1 MRAWLTLA
9 LLCLVPGCADDHGFS
24 LLSDSGAAP
33 DAVMCTAPRENGGIE
48 ALSCP
53 ASISAGGRAVV
64 SLTTRSTS
72 CCPDGAAL
80 APVVTRTMGGDE
92 VSITAPYDTCQC
104 CTTCRCIGNAIT
116 RDVVVAEVAGSPI
129 HVVAGTHEC
138 TIAIQSPTMCHAIE
152 ATRGEAPTATPAMRP
167 ITAHLVNDGSA
178 STGCGCRPRG
188 VSDAT
193 GAISLEACD
202 CCEACPCVDIGYEA
216 TVVQV
221 IETAPGV
228 PITLSV
234 SPLVTTTIVDPTTCR
249 DGTAVVTGLTTLGP
263 VENVA
268 EAAPIHGWVRIEAH
282 DMRCCGEPLE
292 LVTSTSAPDGSIDLT
307 LAECHPDLC
316 DCAPSNR
323 RDASTAVD
331 LGVLSSG
338 THVVRAG
345 TFTTTV
351 TIP

>member
-1 MRAWLTLA
+1 MRVWLTLA

-24 LLSDSGAAP
+24 ILTDSGPAP
-33 DAVMCTAPRENGGIE
+33 DAATCAIATEDASIE
-48 ALSCP
+48 DLSCP
-53 ASISAGGRAVV
+53 ASIAAGGRAVV
-64 SLTTRSTS
+64 SVSTRSTA
-72 CCPDGAAL
+72 CCPDSAAL
-80 APVVTRTMGGDE
+80 DPVVARTMGGDE
-92 VSITAPYDTCQC
+92 VSITAPYDLCQC
-104 CTTCRCIGNAIT
+104 CTTCRCIGSVVT

-129 HVVAGTHEC
+129 HVVAGGHEC
-138 TIAIQSPTMCHAIE
+138 TIAIQAEASCHPID
-152 ATRGEAPTATPAMRP
+152 ATRGEAPAATAALRP
-167 ITAHLVNDGSA
+167 ITAHLVNDGSS
-178 STGCGCRPRG
+178 STGCGCQPRG
-188 VSDAT
+188 VADPT
-193 GAISLEACD
+193 GAISLQACD
-202 CCEACPCVDIGYEA
+202 CCEACPCIDIGYEA
-216 TVVQV
+216 TVVQT
-221 IETAPGV
+221 IEAPRDV

-234 SPLVTTTIVDPTTCR
+234 SPLVTTTVVDPTSCR
-249 DGTAVVTGLTTLGP
+249 DGTAIVSGLTTLGP

-268 EAAPIHGWVRIEAH
+268 EAAPIHGWVRVEAY

-345 TFTTTV
+345 AFTTTV